1 MGEVFISYR
10 REDSGGY
17 SGRLMDA
24 LSARFGAANI
34 FRDIES
40 VGLGV
45 DFVG

>member
-1 MGEVFISYR
+1 MGKVFISYR
-10 REDSGGY
+10 GEDSGGY